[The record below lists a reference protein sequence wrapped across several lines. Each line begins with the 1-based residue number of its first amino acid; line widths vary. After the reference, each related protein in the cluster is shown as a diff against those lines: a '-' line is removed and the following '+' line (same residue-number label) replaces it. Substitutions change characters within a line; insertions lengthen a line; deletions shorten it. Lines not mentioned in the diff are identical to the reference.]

1 MTSLIYRD
9 LSYKITGL
17 LFEVHN
23 ELGRYRNEKQ
33 YADKFEEIL
42 KREKIK
48 YLREYWI
55 PQSFAGERKNRNR
68 VDFIIE
74 DRIIIDF
81 KAKTIITKEDYFQM
95 QRYLITL
102 KKRLGIIVNFRRK
115 YLKPKRIVNSKI

>member
-48 YLREYWI
+48 Y
-55 PQSFAGERKNRNR
+55 
-68 VDFIIE
+68 
-74 DRIIIDF
+74 
-81 KAKTIITKEDYFQM
+81 
-95 QRYLITL
+95 
-102 KKRLGIIVNFRRK
+102 
-115 YLKPKRIVNSKI
+115 